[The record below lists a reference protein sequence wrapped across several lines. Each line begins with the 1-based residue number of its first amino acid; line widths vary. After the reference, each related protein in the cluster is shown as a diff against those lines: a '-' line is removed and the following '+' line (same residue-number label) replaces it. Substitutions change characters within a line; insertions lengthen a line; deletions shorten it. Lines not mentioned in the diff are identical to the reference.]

1 MVGENAIKNLTIYVY
16 YKIPTDER
24 LHYLSAV
31 KNLNNAIKTHYP
43 FLEMMQQKRPDLDTE
58 NRELW
63 METYQGIPPVNL
75 EKFTADLI
83 LLAEQNGL
91 PKERKHEIFIS
102 L

>member
-1 MVGENAIKNLTIYVY
+1 MAEKNVTMYVY

-31 KNLNNAIKTHYP
+31 ENLNHDVKTSYP
-43 FLEMMQQKRPDLDTE
+43 FLEVFRQKRPDLDAE
-58 NRELW
+58 KRELW
-63 METYQGIPPVNL
+63 METYQGIPTIKL

-83 LLAEQNGL
+83 ILAEKNGL
-91 PKERKHEIFIS
+91 PKERKHEVFIS